1 MTGKATPVP
10 ASKPEPEA
18 PDVLAPSI
26 ATKKVKPC
34 LGVLFV
40 HGAGDHGVGAT
51 LIEFGEPLVSWLN
64 GWLAQGDLAK
74 TSARDSA
81 RAGAGQILVR
91 EADTQAPA
99 HAALTLRSKLDDKVH
114 LWLLAEARW
123 DEAFTPPGF
132 QQVLLWAI
140 GVVPWTVLTQFIA
153 PVIDESRHLQAGLLP
168 ILRFYWNLVVS
179 TLIAL
184 VVSIVLQAVALAIL
198 LLSIIPLD
206 PVRDVVSKLQRF
218 ASSSVGDLYMV
229 LTSPIQRAAL
239 TSAVQRDIL
248 WMREQG
254 CDRVAV
260 VAHSQG
266 GYVAYQ
272 ALSDPWY
279 QSVETFITFGS
290 GLIRLTESERAR
302 RSGVLLW
309 ALIGVVGGL
318 IAFRFAPIAIPS
330 TFTTSPTNQAA
341 TFTFVVGLVMF
352 TGLIAAILAY
362 RRSTTHVAPLP
373 FAATWFDF
381 VTHEDPV
388 MNGVPDEKLP
398 AMVKTHWVENRASV
412 VADHGSYW
420 HNSDQFVPQV
430 ALAIGSLDEEL
441 DLKHAGPT
449 EFEKEHVEDP
459 VAPDVD
465 EFLRRSYE
473 RRGQRIT
480 ALQNVRASLA
490 AATAILLLWRLDQ
503 LEAVG
508 RLVADAFAWFPS
520 FIVSWLPDV
529 IQQVIPIAFSH
540 LALLGAAVILAL
552 SLVGYQVAIGL
563 WEEWGTADTMRQW
576 QGKNPEDRSR
586 QAKAFYSWTTLQ
598 IVLIVIVGFFGP
610 VLIIRFLGDV
620 WAAKDLIVQAW
631 TRQVTWSLIAA
642 AAFFGAVWYR
652 TKELPERPLRE
663 VVLNGTLL
671 AVAVELVVAMLN
683 PGPMAPNVS
692 IPLGLAAEV
701 LGLIVAQ
708 AIAPAVSELFVT
720 FAGIA
725 SRRVSHLVE
734 QDQLASPLDRLG
746 VLGIIAIAA
755 AAVMA
760 FQPAPIAMI
769 FGAALAGA
777 GLFFAWQMGMNVSGR
792 KSRYLGTNGPTPELL
807 RLEGLGGV
815 LVGAALLVVEVARLI
830 IYLATYGIPR

>member
-1 MTGKATPVP
+1 MTGEPPP
-10 ASKPEPEA
+10 APAPEH
-18 PDVLAPSI
+18 PDILAPSI
-26 ATKKVKPC
+26 AIEEAKPC

-64 GWLAQGDLAK
+64 GWLAKGELAK
-74 TSARDSA
+74 TSADDDV

-91 EADTQAPA
+91 EADTGAPA
-99 HAALTLRSKLDDKVH
+99 HARLTLRSGDAGKRH

-123 DEAFTPPGF
+123 DEAFTPPEF
-132 QQVLLWAI
+132 RQVLLWAI

-168 ILRFYWNLVVS
+168 ILRFYWNLVFS

-184 VVSIVLQAVALAIL
+184 VASVVLQAFALAIL

-206 PVRDVVSKLQRF
+206 PVRDIVSKLQRF

-239 TSAVQRDIL
+239 TSAVQRDIE
-248 WMREQG
+248 WMRRKG
-254 CDRVAV
+254 CERIAV

-272 ALSDPWY
+272 ALTDPWY
-279 QSVETFITFGS
+279 QPVETFITFGS

-302 RSGVLLW
+302 RTGVLLW
-309 ALIGVVGGL
+309 ALIGVIGGL
-318 IAFRFAPIAIPS
+318 IAFRFAPIAIPG
-330 TFTTSPTNQAA
+330 TFTASPTNQAV

-352 TGLIAAILAY
+352 TGLIAALVAY
-362 RRSTTHVAPLP
+362 RRSPTHVAPLP

-398 AMVKTHWVENRASV
+398 ATVETHWVENRASV

-420 HNSDQFVPQV
+420 HNSDEFVPQV
-430 ALAIGSLDEEL
+430 ALAIGTLDEEL

-449 EFEKEHVEDP
+449 NFLAAVPGKKDQV
-459 VAPDVD
+459 VAVDVD
-465 EFLRRSYE
+465 QFLHRSYE
-473 RRGQRIT
+473 RRSQRIT

-508 RLVADAFAWFPS
+508 RLVADAFTWFPS
-520 FIVSWLPDV
+520 FVVSWLPDV

-563 WEEWGTADTMRQW
+563 WEKWGTADTMRQW
-576 QGKNPEDRSR
+576 QGMKPEARSR

-598 IVLIVIVGFFGP
+598 IVLLVIVGFFGP

-620 WAAKDLIVQAW
+620 WAAKDPIVQAW
-631 TRQVTWSLIAA
+631 ARQATWSLIAA
-642 AAFFGAVWYR
+642 GAFLGAVWYR
-652 TKELPERPLRE
+652 SKKLPERPLRE

-683 PGPMAPNVS
+683 PGPLAANVS

-708 AIAPAVSELFVT
+708 AIAPSVAKLFVQ
-720 FAGIA
+720 FADIA
-725 SRRVSHLVE
+725 ESKVIPMVE
-734 QDQLASPLDRLG
+734 EGQRASPLDRLG
-746 VLGIIAIAA
+746 VLGAIAVA
-755 AAVMA
+755 ASVVMA

-777 GLFFAWQMGMNVSGR
+777 GLFFAWLMATNTSGR
-792 KSRYLGTNGPTPELL
+792 TRKYLGTNTPTPELL
-807 RLEGLGGV
+807 RIEGWGV
-815 LVGAALLVVEVARLI
+815 ALAGAALLAVELARLG